1 MTHTSATPDN
11 LSLMKN
17 ALQELRAM
25 KAKLNSMQEAQTE
38 PIAIVGMGCRFPS
51 GANSPEAF
59 WQLLES
65 GVDGITEVPPERWD
79 IDAYYEPNFDVP
91 GKIYTRCGG
100 FLTQKID
107 EFDANFFGISPR
119 EATMID
125 PQQRLLLE
133 VSWEAIEQAGLSSV
147 GLRGSQTGVFIGMM
161 TQDYA
166 HLTQQTNLIDL
177 HTGTGNAIS
186 VAAGRLSYLLGFHGP
201 TLTVDTACASSLVAV
216 HLACQSLRNQE
227 CNLALAGGV
236 NLMLTP
242 LVSIMESR
250 AQMLSSKGR
259 CKTFD
264 ASADGYVR
272 GEGCGVILLKRLST
286 ALADQDN
293 ILGLIRG
300 SAVNHDGSSSGLTVP
315 NQIAQEQLLRQA
327 LVNARVEPA
336 QISYIEAHGTGT
348 SLGDPIELGA
358 LTTVFGKNRSSQDP
372 LVVGSVKTNI
382 GHLEG
387 AAGIAGLIKVILSL
401 QHQQIPPHLHFQT
414 PNPHVDWQES
424 PVTIPTQ
431 RLPWVTGKQQRLAGV
446 SSFGLNGTNAH
457 IVLEEA
463 PVAQPIESKVDRP
476 VHLFTL
482 SAKTASALTQLAHKY
497 QNYLDT
503 NADLSLGDLCW
514 TTNISRSHFAH
525 RFCAIADSPQQLG
538 KHLAALTGD
547 QSPAE
552 VLQGYVEDKKFPKTA
567 FLFTGQGS
575 QYVGMG
581 WELYQTQRTFR
592 ATLTYCDQILR
603 PYLDQSL
610 LDILYPAEWQADPT
624 SYGQNPLVN
633 QTVYT
638 QPALFALEYALYQ
651 LWQSWGITPTWVMGH
666 SLGEYVAA
674 CVAGVFSLED
684 GLKLVAMRSRLM
696 NAVGQQGAMV
706 TISASLTQVQQTIEP
721 FKDRVAIAAINGV
734 NEIVI
739 SGESEAVKKAIA
751 PFVEQGINL
760 KFLKVS
766 QGFHSPLMDQVLEA
780 FHQIAT
786 SITYASP
793 QIPVI
798 SNITGDV
805 ATLEM
810 QTPEYWCRHLRE
822 SVKFADGIT
831 TLLQK
836 GCEVLIECGPHP
848 VLLGM
853 GRNINHPA
861 ADDLLWLPSLRRN
874 TSDWRQ
880 LLHSLGELYVQGIS
894 INWEGFEADYPR
906 QRRQLPTYPF
916 ERSSYWVKTPQ
927 NFHSNSLLPV
937 LDQADY
943 IQQLVQQITS
953 TEELP
958 AQEVELFPKLLKL
971 LSKYQ
976 QSPQKESLNPQ
987 NSKPKVELTLEQ
999 LLSTPAEERQQRLTS
1014 YFTPLLAQVTGLSI
1028 VKLDQQQHLANLGVD
1043 SLMAAELRRKI
1054 EANFGV
1060 IVPVE
1065 YLAGLT
1071 INKFLAQV
1079 LLLIEQKL
1087 PTDKQ
1092 NAPVQRSASRKQKPQ
1107 RVKTLPSF
1115 SEDPQ
1120 LWIHSKT
1127 LNPKAKVRIF
1137 CFPYAGAGASVY
1149 KDWSSLFPSSIDI
1162 CPIQLPGREN
1172 RWQETPITQLKTLIT
1187 VFTPLLRPYLDTP
1200 FAIFGHSMGALIGF
1214 ELTQELHRRN
1224 WEMPDHLFMSG
1235 FCAPQISKPDLPIHK
1250 LSEPKFIDAL
1260 RRFQCT
1266 PESVLLHSE
1275 LMQVFLPILRADFK
1289 LLETYFYRQNAA
1301 LNCPITAL
1309 GGAADPKVSQQELEQ
1324 WRQQTIS
1331 HFSLKLFAGGHL
1343 FLNQQ
1348 ANLLAQ
1354 EICETLLNSSHQLT
1368 A

>member
-1 MTHTSATPDN
+1 MHTSATPDY

-17 ALQELRAM
+17 ALQEIRAM
-25 KAKLNSMQEAQTE
+25 KAKINAMQQAQTE
-38 PIAIVGMGCRFPS
+38 PIAIIGMGCRFPF

-65 GVDGITEVPPERWD
+65 RVNGITEVPANRWD
-79 IDAYYEPNFDVP
+79 INSYYDASLDIP
-91 GKIYTRCGG
+91 GKVYTRCGG
-100 FLTQKID
+100 FLTQQID
-107 EFDANFFGISPR
+107 EFDANFFNISPR
-119 EATMID
+119 EATMLD

-147 GLRGSQTGVFIGMM
+147 ELRGSQTGVFIGMM

-166 HLTQQTNLIDL
+166 HLTQQPTLIDL

-186 VAAGRLSYLLGFHGP
+186 VAAGRLSYLFGFHGP

-250 AQMLSSKGR
+250 AQMLSPEGR

-286 ALADQDN
+286 ALAEQDN

-300 SAVNHDGSSSGLTVP
+300 SAVNHGGSSSGLTVP
-315 NQIAQEQLLRQA
+315 NQLAQEQLIRQA
-327 LVNARVEPA
+327 LSNGQVEPKE
-336 QISYIEAHGTGT
+336 ISYIEAHGTGT

-358 LTTVFGKNRSSQDP
+358 LTTVFGKDHSSQEP
-372 LVVGSVKTNI
+372 LIVGSVKTNI

-387 AAGIAGLIKVILSL
+387 AAGIAGLIKVLLCL

-414 PNPHVDWQES
+414 PNPHIDWHNS
-424 PVTIPTQ
+424 PITIPSQ
-431 RLPWVTGKQQRLAGV
+431 NHPWVTGKQHRLAGV

-457 IVLEEA
+457 IILEEA
-463 PVAQPIESKVDRP
+463 PVVPPIECKVERP
-476 VHLFTL
+476 VHLFTI
-482 SAKTASALTQLAHKY
+482 SAKTASALTQLAQKY
-497 QNYLDT
+497 QHYLET
-503 NADLSLGDLCW
+503 NADVPLGDICW
-514 TTNISRSHFAH
+514 TANISRSHFAH
-525 RFCAIADSPQQLG
+525 RLCVIADSLQQLREQ
-538 KHLAALTGD
+538 LTALTKG
-547 QSPAE
+547 STPPE
-552 VLQGYVEDKKFPKTA
+552 VLQGYGSGKKFLKSA

-581 WELYQTQRTFR
+581 WELYQTQPTFQ
-592 ATLTYCDQILR
+592 ATLVRCDQILS

-610 LDILYPAEWQADPT
+610 LDILYPPEWQADPT
-624 SYGQNPLVN
+624 SYGQNPLIN

-638 QPALFALEYALYQ
+638 QPALFALEYALCQ
-651 LWQSWGITPTWVMGH
+651 LWQSWDITPTWVMGH

-706 TISASLTQVQQTIEP
+706 TISASLTQVQQAIEL
-721 FKDRVAIAAINGV
+721 FKDRVAIAAINGA

-739 SGESEAVKKAIA
+739 SGESEAVKEAIT
-751 PFVEQGINL
+751 PLVEQGINL

-766 QGFHSPLMDQVLEA
+766 QGFHSPLMDQILEE
-780 FHQIAT
+780 FHEIAT

-798 SNITGDV
+798 SNITGDM
-805 ATLEM
+805 ATLEI

-822 SVKFADGIT
+822 SVKFVHGIT

-861 ADDLLWLPSLRRN
+861 SNTLLWLPSLRRN

-880 LLHSLGELYVQGIS
+880 LLHSLGELYVQGVS
-894 INWEGFEADYPR
+894 INWQGLEADYTHE
-906 QRRQLPTYPF
+906 RRQLPTYPF
-916 ERSSYWVKTPQ
+916 ERSSYWVETTQ
-927 NFHSNSLLPV
+927 NSHSVPLMPV
-937 LDQADY
+937 FDQANY

-953 TEELP
+953 AEELTTE
-958 AQEVELFPKLLKL
+958 EVELVPKLLKL
-971 LSKYQ
+971 LSKSQ
-976 QSPQKESLNPQ
+976 KSPQKESLAPQ

-999 LLSTPAEERQQRLTS
+999 LLSTPAEERQQRLTN
-1014 YFTPLLAQVTGLSI
+1014 YCIPLLAQVTGLSI
-1028 VKLDQQQHLANLGVD
+1028 VKLDQQQHLSNLGVD

-1054 EANFGV
+1054 ETNFGV

-1065 YLAGLT
+1065 YLSGLT
-1071 INKFLAQV
+1071 ITQFLAQV
-1079 LLLIEQKL
+1079 LLLIEQKS
-1087 PTDKQ
+1087 PNQKQ
-1092 NAPVQRSASRKQKPQ
+1092 NTSVQISTSRKQKLHE
-1107 RVKTLPSF
+1107 VETLQSF
-1115 SEDPQ
+1115 SKDPQ
-1120 LWIHSKT
+1120 LWIDSKT
-1127 LNPKAKVRIF
+1127 FNPKAKMRIF
-1137 CFPYAGAGASVY
+1137 CFPYAGAGASIY
-1149 KDWSSLFPSSIDI
+1149 KDWSSLFPSIIDI

-1172 RWQETPITQLKTLIT
+1172 RWQEPPITQLKTLIK
-1187 VFTPLLRPYLDTP
+1187 VLVPLLRPYLDTP

-1214 ELTQELHRRN
+1214 ELARELHRCN
-1224 WEMPDHLFMSG
+1224 WKMPDHLFMSG
-1235 FCAPQISKPDLPIHK
+1235 FRAPQITKSDLPIHR
-1250 LSEPKFIDAL
+1250 LPEYKFINAL
-1260 RRFQCT
+1260 QRFQGI
-1266 PESVLLHSE
+1266 PESVLLNTE
-1275 LMQVFLPILRADFK
+1275 LMQAFLPILRADFK
-1289 LLETYFYRQNAA
+1289 LLETYFYRQDAA
-1301 LNCPITAL
+1301 LNCSITAL
-1309 GGAADPKVSQQELEQ
+1309 GGTADPNVTQQELEQ
-1324 WRQQTIS
+1324 WREQTTS
-1331 HFSLKLFAGGHL
+1331 HFSLKLFAGGHF
-1343 FLNQQ
+1343 FLSQQ
-1348 ANLLAQ
+1348 ANFIAQ
-1354 EICETLLNSSHQLT
+1354 DISEKILGFSNQPTV
-1368 A
+1368 